1 MYTDITFQKFESNSN
16 ICKLHIEYYQSS
28 DKHLSVYYRL
38 DIIWYYPV
46 NGFEPKI
53 IRNRHTADSML

>member
-1 MYTDITFQKFESNSN
+1 MAFRKKEGEKKMYTDITFQTFESNSR

-38 DIIWYYPV
+38 DII
-46 NGFEPKI
+46 
-53 IRNRHTADSML
+53 